1 MYLQIPNIF
10 LLRKISNAHFLGEK
24 ATCKYGISMF
34 KLHFSFCRWKYSLKI
49 RLTCV
54 RQVNAIVKI
63 VIHKYM
69 HKYACNT
76 NNNTHKIWENMML
89 SDWSLRWWILLK
101 ISRFTSASAAA
112 SKKFSPYTWQGSC
125 WRYWWWSLHYW
136 LRRPLGVWRVQKV
149 VQSRHLFLIH

>member
-1 MYLQIPNIF
+1 MQLWK
-10 LLRKISNAHFLGEK
+10 LLFTN
-24 ATCKYGISMF
+24 TC
-34 KLHFSFCRWKYSLKI
+34 
-49 RLTCV
+49 
-54 RQVNAIVKI
+54 
-63 VIHKYM
+63 
-69 HKYACNT
+69 KYACNT

-89 SDWSLRWWILLK
+89 TDWSLRWWILLK

-149 VQSRHLFLIH
+149 VQSRYLFFTIFFALCETVMTHILQPKKFIPFSESKYCQNHGQCSEKLEGGLIRGWVLLWWK